1 MGLGDLWYKGR
12 CGVRDDVDSGTCQWT
27 QGCVDREAYGDLWD
41 SGTCG
46 LGDDVEFGRYGR
58 VDLRT
63 WSWGQIGRME
73 LGICDLGDVWIRSCP
88 ERACQQYGSA

>member
-1 MGLGDLWYKGR
+1 MCGLEDVWRLVGLGDLWYKGR

-41 SGTCG
+41 LGTCG
-46 LGDDVEFGRYGR
+46 LGDDVEFERYGR

-63 WSWGQIGRME
+63 WSWGQIG
-73 LGICDLGDVWIRSCP
+73 L
-88 ERACQQYGSA
+88 